1 MFGTLS
7 GEIEVKAPASIV
19 WEVYGTLELASVV
32 EKGLAHIIQRIEVV
46 QGDGSAGTVLNLVF
60 QSGGFAFPYYKE
72 KYTKVDNETRVK
84 EAEVV
89 EGGYLEIGFNKYLV
103 RFEVIEKDEE
113 SCITKATIEY
123 ELKEE
128 FTDNASFVSIDP
140 LMAIM
145 NLVVNHVAV
154 KSN

>member
-1 MFGTLS
+1 MFGTVS
-7 GEIEVKAPASIV
+7 SEIEVNAPASV
-19 WEVYGTLELASVV
+19 LWEVYGTLELAVVV
-32 EKGLAHIIQRIEVV
+32 EKGLADIIRKIEVV
-46 QGDGSAGTVLNLVF
+46 EGDGSAGTVLNLVF
-60 QSGGFAFPYYKE
+60 QPGGFAFPCYKE
-72 KYTKVDNETRVK
+72 KYTKIDNEKRVK

-123 ELKEE
+123 DIKED

-145 NLVVNHVAV
+145 NLVVNHVLV
-154 KSN
+154 KKN